1 MDFGETFP
9 IKNSSFKEFTLF
21 LFDIKAW
28 TKWKIR
34 DHLPPPVQIKLIP

>member
-21 LFDIKAW
+21 LFDINQNPGPFA
-28 TKWKIR
+28 
-34 DHLPPPVQIKLIP
+34 PSCPNQIDPLNPI